1 MSGGKVLAAEALNYS
16 GAKKAKDTEIRETDG
31 PQGRQDEEL
40 RFYLNVVGRH
50 RRMWGGDRGMM

>member
-40 RFYLNVVGRH
+40 RFFT
-50 RRMWGGDRGMM
+50 